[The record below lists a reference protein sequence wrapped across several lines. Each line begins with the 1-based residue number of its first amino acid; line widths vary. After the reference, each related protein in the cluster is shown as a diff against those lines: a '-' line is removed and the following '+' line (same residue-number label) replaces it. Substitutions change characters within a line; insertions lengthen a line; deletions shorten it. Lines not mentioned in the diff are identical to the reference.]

1 MQDSK
6 KAKNN
11 SSLPL
16 KTTIPLYN
24 NRNCGNSIADFGCD
38 KLSIYLNQDQFAWK
52 KERLKGWGQKII
64 TTDLGTSEAF
74 FYNPPGEGFN
84 LDISKD
90 KTTQKEY
97 LTISTNPSKILHPF
111 KLTNDADFITDHL
124 GNITKHLEEKFSI
137 HLDMEQAKVSR
148 YDLAHNIELNHEM
161 SEYTSVLNS
170 FQPKRQITKTHSDS
184 CYWTNKTRQTIFYNK
199 KQDLLDKGYNQD
211 EWKINNNLVRLE
223 NRILNASGIKTT
235 YGCNKLS
242 NILIKMPNNIEVF
255 NSFIK
260 DNLFR
265 EQKIPQLK
273 LDFGEIEDIMHN
285 MILRYGTKQGYRM
298 VIESLGINYIASLPN
313 GINRLNKLIDKT
325 QKKRTAYN
333 LKQRNNILLNVYN
346 PMNIDL
352 EDNSFMTLNKE
363 IRFKFLVA
371 A

>member
-6 KAKNN
+6 KAKN
-11 SSLPL
+11 SL
-16 KTTIPLYN
+16 KRTIPLYN

-38 KLSIYLNQDQFAWK
+38 KLSIYLNREDFDWK
-52 KERLKGWGQKII
+52 KERLNGWGQKVI
-64 TTDLGTSEAF
+64 TTDLSTQESY
-74 FYNPPGEGFN
+74 FYNPQGENFN

-90 KTTQKEY
+90 KTTQNEY
-97 LTISTNPSKILHPF
+97 LTISTNPSKVLHPF
-111 KLTNDADFITDHL
+111 KLTNDANYISDHL
-124 GNITKHLEEKFSI
+124 NSIVKHLDKNCNLY
-137 HLDMEQAKVSR
+137 LDIKQAKVSR
-148 YDLAHNIELNHEM
+148 YDLAHNIELNHQM

-170 FQPKRQITKTHSDS
+170 FNPKRQITKTHSDS
-184 CYWTNKTRQTIFYNK
+184 CYWSNKTRQTIFYNK
-199 KQDLLDKGYNQD
+199 KQDLLDKGYNLND
-211 EWKINNNLVRLE
+211 WNINNNLVRLE
-223 NRILNASGIKTT
+223 NRILNSSGIKTT

-242 NILIKMPNNIEVF
+242 NILEKMPDNVLVF

-265 EQKIPQLK
+265 EQKIPQPK
-273 LDFGEIEDIMHN
+273 FDFGEIEDIMHN
-285 MILRYGTKQGYRM
+285 MILRYGSKQGYRM
-298 VIESLGINYIASLPN
+298 VIESLGINHIASLPN